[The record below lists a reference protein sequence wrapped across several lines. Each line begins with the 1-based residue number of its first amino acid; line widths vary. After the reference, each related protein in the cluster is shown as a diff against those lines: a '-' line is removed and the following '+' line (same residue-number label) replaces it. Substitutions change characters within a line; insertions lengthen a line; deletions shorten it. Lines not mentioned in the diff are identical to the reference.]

1 MIRSEILTRRIEC
14 EKTFLKH
21 KRKQISNQK
30 IIVSLSYKN
39 ELKIHFTLGESAK
52 FLIV

>member
-14 EKTFLKH
+14 KKTFLKH
-21 KRKQISNQK
+21 KLKQISNQK
-30 IIVSLSYKN
+30 IIMSLSYKN
-39 ELKIHFTLGESAK
+39 ELKIQFTLGKRAK